1 MGGNLPMSYLV
12 QEHNDPV
19 TGEYLARIGVQV
31 IELFSWNELPE
42 HELPGARMLL
52 TRLRDHGSAIVIV
65 YSSRREESEVWPRI
79 QAGAVGYLCRDTLT
93 PEALASA
100 VRAAASGAGVI
111 SPEVLGGNLR
121 GIARSSL

>member
-1 MGGNLPMSYLV
+1 M
-12 QEHNDPV
+12 
-19 TGEYLARIGVQV
+19 
-31 IELFSWNELPE
+31 
-42 HELPGARMLL
+42 
-52 TRLRDHGSAIVIV
+52 TRLRDHASAIVIV
-65 YSSRREESEVWPRI
+65 CSSRPKLSEVWPRI

-121 GIARSSL
+121 GIARAFQALSRSCANRWRWR